1 MSPTVLSRL
10 DARVVAGE
18 AQPDLIQQSVAARLD
33 ALAVELQAWRP
44 AKGRGLAN
52 LFGSRKP
59 APKGMYIWGKVGRGK
74 TMLMDLFFA
83 TTPFEPKR
91 RIHFY
96 EFMAEVHDRI
106 ADARERLPGDPIPLV
121 AASIASGAR
130 LLCFDELHVTDIADA
145 MILGRLFA
153 ALFEHQ
159 VVIVSTSNVAPEGL
173 YRDGLNRSLFLPFID
188 LLAAKSEVV
197 ELVAAKDYRLE
208 KLSGHQLY
216 FSPLDDA
223 ARRAMRA
230 AFTRVTGVW
239 HGKPMDLEVKGRLL
253 RVPEQSRGAALFDFA
268 ELCMQPL
275 GPLDYLAIAHEFH
288 TVLIANVPQLDRQRR
303 AEARRFINLID
314 TLYDARVGLIVSA
327 AVEPDDIYPKGD
339 EAFLFERTA
348 SRLIEMRSDGYL
360 GSRADRTGTAASAS
374 ALAG

>member
-1 MSPTVLSRL
+1 MPPTVLSRL
-10 DARVVAGE
+10 DARVTAGE
-18 AQPDLIQQSVAARLD
+18 AQPDVVQKGVATRLD
-33 ALAVELQAWRP
+33 ALANELQAWRP
-44 AKGRGLAN
+44 VTGWGISN
-52 LFGSRKP
+52 LFGNRKP
-59 APKGMYIWGKVGRGK
+59 APKGLYIWGKVGRGK

-83 TTPFEPKR
+83 TAPFEPKR
-91 RIHFY
+91 RIHFH

-106 ADARERLPGDPIPLV
+106 TDARERVPGDPIPLV

-145 MILGRLFA
+145 MILGRLFT
-153 ALFEHQ
+153 ALYELQ
-159 VVIVSTSNVAPEGL
+159 VVVVSTSNVPPDGL
-173 YRDGLNRSLFLPFID
+173 YRDGLNRQLFVPFID
-188 LLAAKSEVV
+188 LLAAKSDVV

-239 HGKPMDLEVKGRLL
+239 HGKPMDIEIKGRLL
-253 RVPEQSRGAALFDFA
+253 RVPEQARGAALFDFS

-275 GPLDYLAIAHEFH
+275 GPLDYLAIAHAFH
-288 TVLIANVPQLDRQRR
+288 TVLITNVPQLDRQRR

-327 AVEPDDIYPKGD
+327 AVEPDEIYPKGD

-360 GSRADRTGTAASAS
+360 GSRAERTQGASPAP
-374 ALAG
+374 ALAE